1 MGDAFERM
9 AWDLEFAG
17 RAERTRKVFKSAMR
31 ESGLTKRATPHSL
44 RHTYATLMMEQVTD
58 LRVIQALLGH
68 STIRS
73 TERYLHVATHLLT
86 ASADPLELLPP

>member
-1 MGDAFERM
+1 L
-9 AWDLEFAG
+9 LEAG
-17 RAERTRKVFKSAMR
+17 
-31 ESGLTKRATPHSL
+31 
-44 RHTYATLMMEQVTD
+44 TD